1 VSTSMEKQLAN
12 AGKLIGGAID
22 QLELDKRLS
31 SVERKLGGV
40 ADKVGMADQRTLLGI
55 PLSRKKPDWGRIAAV
70 GAATVGAVAAGVRL
84 FSGNGEHAES
94 SEDDGSSA
102 EAGDA
107 THTAKDHKT
116 GREEQDV

>member
-12 AGKLIGGAID
+12 AGKVIGGAID
-22 QLELDKRLS
+22 QLELDKRLGA
-31 SVERKLGGV
+31 VERKLGGV

-55 PLSRKKPDWGRIAAV
+55 PMSRKKPDWSRIAAV

-84 FSGNGEHAES
+84 LSSNGDQAE
-94 SEDDGSSA
+94 GSSD
-102 EAGDA
+102 GDDET

-116 GREEQDV
+116 GEEQEV